1 MTLSEH
7 GKAWTR
13 HTWHTQ
19 KNGNSTYHLAV
30 FFFFCFFFVINK
42 KSYALKVKPTLRD
55 TLDLSTKW
63 V

>member
-1 MTLSEH
+1 MVKL
-7 GKAWTR
+7 GKGTR
-13 HTWHTQ
+13 GAHT

-30 FFFFCFFFVINK
+30 FFVLFFFFVTNK

-55 TLDLSTKW
+55 TLDLSTKLM

>member
-1 MTLSEH
+1 MVKL
-7 GKAWTR
+7 GKGTR
-13 HTWHTQ
+13 GAHT

-30 FFFFCFFFVINK
+30 FFVSFFFFVTNK

-55 TLDLSTKW
+55 TLDLSTKLM

>member
-1 MTLSEH
+1 MVKL
-7 GKAWTR
+7 GQGTR
-13 HTWHTQ
+13 GAHK

-30 FFFFCFFFVINK
+30 FFLFRFFFFVTNK

-55 TLDLSTKW
+55 TLDLSTKLM